1 MERDLAGSLESCK
14 EQLRD
19 AYMNFKDLQQRC
31 IIDMKEKGSKMDTG
45 IDEHTVFYFKPE
57 TFTLDDPEK

>member
-1 MERDLAGSLESCK
+1 
-14 EQLRD
+14 
-19 AYMNFKDLQQRC
+19 MNFKDLQQRC
-31 IIDMKEKGSKMDTG
+31 IIDMKEKGSKMETG

>member
-1 MERDLAGSLESCK
+1 
-14 EQLRD
+14 
-19 AYMNFKDLQQRC
+19 
-31 IIDMKEKGSKMDTG
+31 MKEKGSKMDSG